1 MVDMRKGSYRYHR
14 LALDTFEKNPDQS
27 REIILDVLRN
37 IKKVWTIYPNAIS
50 VISFFDAKSNELV
63 SVFSDGSLNVRREA
77 YDILTTI
84 DPKRNIYQ
92 KIIGN

>member
-1 MVDMRKGSYRYHR
+1 MDHLPQRH
-14 LALDTFEKNPDQS
+14 F
-27 REIILDVLRN
+27 RN
-37 IKKVWTIYPNAIS
+37 F
-50 VISFFDAKSNELV
+50 FFDAKSNELV

-92 KIIGN
+92 KSSATNTICRG